1 MAEYNPELVSAVSNI
16 LRDILGP
23 DCSIDYYV
31 DYRESGALN
40 SAEDIEA
47 VAKYL
52 DEANGDVKLA
62 ANYAYYDTH
71 MDAVS
76 DIEMYLENDLVKQVE
91 DALADYDSEHGTEL
105 LDELQAIGWD
115 YDFYE
120 QCGYKGV
127 NIPADEFYP
136 STVCLEIRLATYEE
150 ANHEGYILDFFGG
163 YYPHESNM
171 DDPEMRDNML
181 VEFMQSQGLEPED
194 VNDESKSGKVLDS
207 VRAELANISS
217 HIDFL
222 TVCASFSLA
231 DAARLLSNDFNS
243 ITINPGSTMGIF
255 DSWSGGGSIFEIAIE
270 TPWTVPADKVERVK
284 LSNSSSGGYSVADVY
299 GISSDDTGF
308 YCETVTVN

>member
-23 DCSIDYYV
+23 DCTIDYYV
-31 DYRESGALN
+31 DYREAGALN

-120 QCGYKGV
+120 PDRKTHCTGIVHTCIRSFAKIMERECG
-127 NIPADEFYP
+127 
-136 STVCLEIRLATYEE
+136 
-150 ANHEGYILDFFGG
+150 
-163 YYPHESNM
+163 
-171 DDPEMRDNML
+171 
-181 VEFMQSQGLEPED
+181 
-194 VNDESKSGKVLDS
+194 
-207 VRAELANISS
+207 VR
-217 HIDFL
+217 
-222 TVCASFSLA
+222 
-231 DAARLLSNDFNS
+231 
-243 ITINPGSTMGIF
+243 ITGQ
-255 DSWSGGGSIFEIAIE
+255 E
-270 TPWTVPADKVERVK
+270 
-284 LSNSSSGGYSVADVY
+284 
-299 GISSDDTGF
+299 
-308 YCETVTVN
+308 